1 MAASVRFLDCG
12 DTALTVE
19 FGDTID
25 ARINRQVLALTAS
38 LQAAALNG
46 VVELVPTFRS
56 LTVHYNPLETES
68 RQLQEQIRPFIEDF
82 DHAEV
87 AGRRFQIPVCYEQ
100 GFGVDLSEVSEVT
113 GLSLAQ
119 IIECHSA
126 PTYTVYAIGFLPGFP
141 YLGGLREELVLPRR
155 QSPRLV
161 VPAGSVA
168 IAMAMTGIYPL
179 DSPGGWHL
187 LGRTPVRLFDA
198 SQNPPV
204 LFCAGDTL
212 IFEPITSDRYGQLA
226 AQGTALWPS
235 LQVPPP

>member
-1 MAASVRFLDCG
+1 MAASVRFLNCG

-19 FGDTID
+19 FGATID
-25 ARINRQVLALTAS
+25 ARINRKVLALTAA

-56 LTVHYNPLETES
+56 LTIHYNPLETES
-68 RQLQEQIRPFIEDF
+68 LRLQEQIRPNIDDF

-87 AGRRFQIPVCYEQ
+87 PGRRFQIPVCYEAA
-100 GFGVDLSEVSEVT
+100 FGVDLTEVGKVT
-113 GLSLAQ
+113 GLSSAQ
-119 IIECHSA
+119 VIDCHSA

-187 LGRTPVRLFDA
+187 LGRTPVPLFDA
-198 SQNPPV
+198 RQNPPV
-204 LFCAGDTL
+204 LFSPGDTL
-212 IFEPITSDRYGQLA
+212 RFEPVTADRFAQLA
-226 AQGTALWPS
+226 AQQTALWPL
-235 LQVPPP
+235 LQAPLP